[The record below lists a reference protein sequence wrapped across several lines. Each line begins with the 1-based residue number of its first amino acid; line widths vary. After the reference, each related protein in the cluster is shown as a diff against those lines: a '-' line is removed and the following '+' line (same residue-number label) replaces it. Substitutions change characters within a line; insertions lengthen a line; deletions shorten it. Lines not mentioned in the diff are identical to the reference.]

1 MATIGIDASRMTL
14 ARRTG
19 TEQYSAHLVEALV
32 QLPAGH
38 RLLLYFNRPPEPRP
52 SWPAQVALHEMPF
65 PRLWTHLRL
74 SWEMLRR
81 PPDLLFVPAHVL
93 PLVRPRRTVV
103 TIHDLGYLFFPQAHP
118 LRRRLELH
126 WSTGWNARVASRV
139 IAVSQATRDDLVQH
153 YHVPPERIRVV
164 YHGVEARFRPT
175 ADPAALAR
183 YHLPGRY
190 LLYLGTLQPRKNLER
205 LLEAYARL
213 PLEAPPLVLAGA
225 KGWYFGRIATALAA
239 LGLAGRVLLP
249 GYIADA
255 DVPAVL
261 SAATALLYP
270 SLYEGFGLP
279 ALEAMACGTP
289 VVVANASSL
298 PEVVGQAGLLI
309 DPLRVEEITA
319 AIQRLLTD
327 EGLRAE
333 LGRRGQER
341 ARLFSW
347 ERCARETM
355 AVLEEAL
362 ATGEHPPG

>member
-1 MATIGIDASRMTL
+1 MATIGIDASRMAL

-19 TEQYSAHLVEALV
+19 TEQYSAHLLQALV
-32 QLPAGH
+32 RLPTDH
-38 RLLLYFNRPPEPRP
+38 RLLLYFNRPLSPPL
-52 SWPAQVALHEMPF
+52 SWPAHVAVRAMPF

-93 PLVRPRRTVV
+93 PLARPRRTVV

-118 LRRRLELH
+118 PRRRLELH
-126 WSTGWNARVASRV
+126 WSTAWNARRATRI
-139 IAVSQATRDDLVQH
+139 IAVSRATRDDLIRH
-153 YHVPPERIRVV
+153 YHVPAERIRVV
-164 YHGVEARFRPT
+164 HHGVEPRFRPT

-183 YHLPGRY
+183 YGLPDRY

-205 LLEAYARL
+205 LLAAYARL
-213 PLEAPPLVLAGA
+213 PQDAPPLVLAGA
-225 KGWYFGRIATALAA
+225 RGWYFQRIAAA
-239 LGLAGRVLLP
+239 MAEHGLAGRVLLS
-249 GYIADA
+249 GYIADP

-289 VVVANASSL
+289 VVAANTSSL
-298 PEVVGQAGLLI
+298 PEVVGEAGLLV
-309 DPLRVEEITA
+309 DPLRVEEIA
-319 AIQRLLTD
+319 AAVRRLLAD
-327 EGLRAE
+327 DGLRAD
-333 LGRRGQER
+333 LARRGRDR
-341 ARLFSW
+341 AGLFTW

-362 ATGEHPPG
+362 HG